1 MHHKPI
7 DLLNVNHFFDGL
19 LSFLDHIVEQRFIS
33 HSARRIL
40 ISASNAEELIDAL
53 QAYVHVPDP
62 TMAQIEWTADN
73 RRKRKLD
80 LDLHL

>member
-1 MHHKPI
+1 M
-7 DLLNVNHFFDGL
+7 LNVNYFFDGL
-19 LSFLDHIVEQRFIS
+19 LSFLDQTVEQKFIPY
-33 HSARRIL
+33 SARQIL
-40 ISASNAEELIDAL
+40 ISASNAKEFIDAL